1 MNSQEINLEVLDE
14 VKPLN
19 YEDQQEDIKK
29 NSSSSQP
36 RISFLSHLFF
46 LWTLDTMKL
55 SNKGQLKKDVIRK
68 STLFTS
74 SSNKEELN
82 SDFIFL
88 KKLWQGNRSTP
99 GYSKFSTAALIITIT
114 RFNFFKFLG
123 ITVLSFMVH
132 GLKMGL
138 VFYKRKIIKLFFN
151 REQNKIVDYTPNK
164 FRLILYKNIS
174 LFLIIEATRFILNHQ
189 LKFNQRKITRK
200 TNSLLSLLIYDKFMI
215 QKLLEPD
222 MKEGDLINYFQTDV
236 ESLTTFFQQISK
248 IIVFPF
254 QFVTY
259 FVVLYKIFNKA
270 LFVGIFMLNILI
282 ILSVFLQKRYVYNQ
296 FDYLKEK
303 DKRINFTSQTIKNI
317 KELKLLQWEDTF
329 KDVINKKR
337 KKEMIFMRK
346 KLNYSLYIITLHWI
360 MPFMLCFSTIGAYVL
375 FNQKFLE
382 IADLMTGLEIFDSIR
397 GPLVNLPARIREII
411 NAFVSMHR
419 IEKFLKKKNSNNSDI
434 NNKLSDK
441 YSIDIQEAKIGTNDN
456 NVLMTVNKLRIKKG
470 ESCIIIGETGSG
482 KSCLIKSL
490 IDRLIILNKKEFNID
505 GKISYASQTP
515 FIVNAS
521 VKDNILFYSECN
533 EERYNQTIKF
543 CELEKDIDTFP
554 AGDQTEIGTNGA
566 NLSGGQKS
574 RINLARCVYKEA
586 DIYLF
591 DDPISSVDA
600 IVFNKILNNLI
611 KNFLKNKTV
620 IFASNDIKYMNYF
633 DKVIF
638 VQKEKIKFFGTV
650 DEIKTKDF
658 FNEFKSNFSSIN
670 KNDENNIINKNED
683 ESHEENMKEEK
694 VKSKNS
700 YNDKT
705 KEEESNKLLVVNNDY
720 FINKEKGKLMIDEE
734 IKNGK
739 INSII
744 YKTIIKSSGGY
755 LYIVLVFIFAILWQ
769 FTLIYGNMYLTS
781 WSDKNN
787 KKNKT
792 KEKGRLLEEAEI
804 SNNNANLKAYSI
816 ICGSCIICLFIK
828 EFLISRMN
836 YNISY
841 NFHNRMIENIIDAPI
856 NLYHDITPF
865 GQIMN
870 KLTMDLDKCVEFF
883 SFFSSTLNNFCILVG
898 AIIVCIKS
906 NIYILIIIPFIFYFG
921 YRISIFYAPA
931 GRDILRI
938 ESINRTPLISFYSE
952 SIQGI
957 DTIKSLSYHN
967 VHRIFFAEFS
977 EKILQNL
984 SVYLFKFGSR
994 ALFELSLDLLS
1005 VFFVFFIFIYCIFFH
1020 ENFTAVIISLLLKY
1034 SMSLSDEIFSMLT
1047 HGTELENS
1055 FVKIERCEACFNLP
1069 KEDFTYFGKTTEKN
1083 INMDFIEE
1091 GRIEFDKIFIKYRP
1105 NLDCVLKNMT
1115 FAIKP
1120 KEKICIMGRT
1130 GSGKSTIILALFRIV
1145 ESFQGKIYVSGKNIK
1160 KINLKNLRQCLGIV
1174 PQEPKIFSGT
1184 LKFNVDPMG
1193 NYTDIEINNALNE
1206 VGLFKLMEENGRDT
1220 SQKLEMKF
1228 DINGGNLSLGE
1239 KQLIC
1244 LARIFL
1250 RKNKIV
1256 VMDEATSNIDNKT
1269 DILIQN
1275 AVDKIFKNSTLITI
1289 AHKIPDL
1296 NKYDKIMILDEGCLI
1311 EYDTP
1316 FNLLKKNNGI
1326 FRQLYNCNLNVNK

>member
-1 MNSQEINLEVLDE
+1 MTKQEINLEVIDE

-19 YEDQQEDIKK
+19 FEEQQEDQKK
-29 NSSSSQP
+29 NSSSP
-36 RISFLSHLFF
+36 TKKISFLSRIFF
-46 LWTLDTMKL
+46 LWTIDTMKL
-55 SNKGQLKKDVIRK
+55 SNKGQLKKDAIRK
-68 STLFTS
+68 SSLFTS
-74 SSNKEELN
+74 SKNKEQLN

-88 KKLWQGNRSTP
+88 KHIWEGTDSKP
-99 GYSKFSTAALIITIT
+99 GYNRFNITPLILTIT
-114 RFNFFKFLG
+114 RFNFFKFFG
-123 ITVLSFMVH
+123 IITLSFIVQ

-138 VFYKRKIIKLFFN
+138 VYYKRKIIKLFFN
-151 REQNKIVDYTPNK
+151 REQNKIEEYTVNK
-164 FRLILYKNIS
+164 FRYLLYKNIS
-174 LFLIIEATRFILNHQ
+174 IFLLIEAIRFILNHQ
-189 LKFNQRKITRK
+189 LKYNQRKITRK
-200 TNSLLSLLIYDKFMI
+200 TNCLLSLMIYDKFMI
-215 QKLLEPD
+215 QKLLETD
-222 MKEGDLINYFQTDV
+222 MKEGDLINYFQTDI
-236 ESLTTFFQQISK
+236 ESIDTFFQQITK
-248 IIVFPF
+248 IIVVPF
-254 QFVTY
+254 QFFTY
-259 FVVLYKIFNKA
+259 FVILYKIFDKA
-270 LFVGIFMLNILI
+270 LFVGIFALSI
-282 ILSVFLQKRYVYNQ
+282 IIIVSVIVQRKYVKNQ
-296 FDYLKEK
+296 FDFLREK
-303 DKRINFTSQTIKNI
+303 DERINFTSQTVKNL

-329 KDVINKKR
+329 EEVINKKR
-337 KKEMIFMRK
+337 KKEMIYMRK
-346 KLNYSLYIITLHWI
+346 RLNYSLAIIIIHWI
-360 MPFMLCFSTIGAYVL
+360 MPFMFCLSTFGAYVL
-375 FNQKFLE
+375 FNNKFLE
-382 IADLMTGLEIFDSIR
+382 IVDLMTGLEIFDSIR
-397 GPLVNLPARIREII
+397 KPLINLPARIREII
-411 NAFVSMHR
+411 NAFVSMNR
-419 IEKFLKKKNSNNSDI
+419 IEKFLKLKNVKNSYI
-434 NNKLSDK
+434 TKYKSDK
-441 YSIDIQEAKIGTNDN
+441 YSIDIQDTKIGTNNN
-456 NVLMTVNKLRIKKG
+456 NVLMTINKLRIKKG
-470 ESCIIIGETGSG
+470 EACIIIGETGSG

-490 IDRLIILNKKEFNID
+490 IDRLIILNHKEFNID

-521 VKDNILFYSECN
+521 LKDNILFYSEYN
-533 EERYNQTIKF
+533 EERYNQVIKF
-543 CELEKDIDTFP
+543 CELEKDIETFP
-554 AGDQTEIGTNGA
+554 AGDMTEIGTNGA

-574 RINLARCVYKEA
+574 RINLARCIYKEA

-611 KNFLKNKTV
+611 KNFLKNKTL

-638 VQKEKIKFFGTV
+638 IQKEKLKFFGNV
-650 DEIKTKDF
+650 EEIQTKDF
-658 FNEFKSNFSSIN
+658 FNEFESNFSLNHKNDIN
-670 KNDENNIINKNED
+670 KISEEKEK
-683 ESHEENMKEEK
+683 EEENVDKPKEEK
-694 VKSKNS
+694 IKVKNN
-700 YNDKT
+700 YNDINQEK
-705 KEEESNKLLVVNNDY
+705 ESNKLLVINNEY

-739 INSII
+739 INNKI
-744 YKTIIKSSGGY
+744 YNAIVKSSGGF
-755 LYIVLVFIFAILWQ
+755 LFIIFVLIFAILWQ

-781 WSDKNN
+781 WSDQAGKNE
-787 KKNKT
+787 
-792 KEKGRLLEEAEI
+792 KEKQEIKIKSEKSNI
-804 SNNNANLKAYSI
+804 SNFQTYSLI
-816 ICGSCIICLFIK
+816 SASCIICLFIK

-836 YNISY
+836 YNISD
-841 NFHNRMIENIIDAPI
+841 NFHNRMLDNIIDAPI

-870 KLTMDLDKCVEFF
+870 KLTMDLDQCVLFF
-883 SFFSSTLNNFCILVG
+883 TFFSSTLNNFCILVG
-898 AIIVCIKS
+898 AIIVCINS

-921 YRISIFYAPA
+921 YRISKFYAPA

-938 ESINRTPLISFYSE
+938 ESINRTPLISYYSE

-967 VHRIFFAEFS
+967 VHRIFFEEFS

-1005 VFFVFFIFIYCIFFH
+1005 VFFVFFIFIYCIIFH
-1020 ENFTAVIISLLLKY
+1020 EKFTAVIVSLLMKY
-1034 SMSLSDEIFSMLT
+1034 SMSLSDEILSMLT

-1069 KEDFTYFGKTTEKN
+1069 SEDFEKFEN
-1083 INMDFIEE
+1083 KNDKNNNDFIQE
-1091 GRIEFDKIFIKYRP
+1091 GKIEFDKIWIKYRP
-1105 NLDCVLKNMT
+1105 NLDCVLKNIS
-1115 FAIKP
+1115 FIIKP
-1120 KEKICIMGRT
+1120 CEKICIMGRT

-1145 ESFQGKIYVSGKNIK
+1145 ESFKGKIYISGKNIK

-1184 LKFNVDPMG
+1184 LKFNVDPIG
-1193 NYTDIEINNALNE
+1193 NFTDIEINNALNE
-1206 VGLFKLMEENGRDT
+1206 VGLFKLMEENGRDI
-1220 SQKLEMKF
+1220 SQKLEMKL

-1326 FRQLYNCNLNVNK
+1326 FKQLYDCNMKVNE

>member
-1 MNSQEINLEVLDE
+1 MTSQGINLEVIDE
-14 VKPLN
+14 IKPLN
-19 YEDQQEDIKK
+19 YEEQQEDIKK
-29 NSSSSQP
+29 TSSSSQP

-68 STLFTS
+68 SALFTS
-74 SSNKEELN
+74 SQNKIELN

-88 KKLWQGNRSTP
+88 KKLWQGNRSSP
-99 GYSKFSTAALIITIT
+99 GYSTLPTAPLILTIA
-114 RFNFFKFLG
+114 RFNFFKFFG
-123 ITVLSFMVH
+123 ITVLSFIVH

-138 VFYKRKIIKLFFN
+138 VYYKRKIIKLFFN
-151 REQNKIVDYTPNK
+151 REQNKIVDYSPNK
-164 FRLILYKNIS
+164 FRLILYQNIS
-174 LFLIIEATRFILNHQ
+174 IFLIIEATRFILNHQ
-189 LKFNQRKITRK
+189 LKYNQRKITRK

-236 ESLTTFFQQISK
+236 ESMTSFFQQISK

-270 LFVGIFMLNILI
+270 LFVGIFMLSILI
-282 ILSVFLQKRYVYNQ
+282 IISALLQRKYVINQ
-296 FDYLKEK
+296 FDYLREK
-303 DKRINFTSQTIKNI
+303 DKRINFTSQTVKNI

-346 KLNYSLYIITLHWI
+346 KLNYSLYIITIHWI

-375 FNQKFLE
+375 FNKKFLE

-411 NAFVSMHR
+411 NAFVSMNR
-419 IEKFLKKKNSNNSDI
+419 IEKFLQKKNSNNSDI

-456 NVLMTVNKLRIKKG
+456 NILMSINKLRIKKG
-470 ESCIIIGETGSG
+470 ESCFIIGETGSG

-521 VKDNILFYSECN
+521 LKDNILFYSEYN
-533 EERYNQTIKF
+533 EEKYNQVIKF
-543 CELEKDIDTFP
+543 CELEKDIETFP

-574 RINLARCVYKEA
+574 RINLARCVYKDA

-611 KNFLKNKTV
+611 KNFLKEKTV
-620 IFASNDIKYMNYF
+620 VFASNDIKYMNYF

-658 FNEFKSNFSSIN
+658 FNEFKFNFSSIN
-670 KNDENNIINKNED
+670 NNDENNLIEKKD
-683 ESHEENMKEEK
+683 ENNNDENLKGEK
-694 VKSKNS
+694 TKSKNN
-700 YNDKT
+700 YNEKS

-787 KKNKT
+787 KKKKPKET
-792 KEKGRLLEEAEI
+792 KINSTTESEI
-804 SNNNANLKAYSI
+804 SNTSNLKVYSI

-841 NFHNRMIENIIDAPI
+841 NFHNRMIDNIIDAPI

-883 SFFSSTLNNFCILVG
+883 SYFSSTLNNFCILIG

-906 NIYILIIIPFIFYFG
+906 NIYILIIIPFVFYFG

-1005 VFFVFFIFIYCIFFH
+1005 VVFVFFIFIYCIFFH
-1020 ENFTAVIISLLLKY
+1020 ENFNAVIISLLLKY

-1069 KEDFTYFGKTTEKN
+1069 KEDFITSKKNLEKN
-1083 INMDFIEE
+1083 LNSDFIEE
-1091 GRIEFDKIFIKYRP
+1091 AKIEFEKIYIKYRP
-1105 NLDCVLKNMT
+1105 NLDCVLKKISFN
-1115 FAIKP
+1115 IKP

-1145 ESFQGKIYVSGKNIK
+1145 ESFQGKIYISNKNIK

-1206 VGLFKLMEENGRDT
+1206 VGLFKLMEENGRDI

-1269 DILIQN
+1269 DILIQS
-1275 AVDKIFKNSTLITI
+1275 AVDRIFKNSTLITI

-1296 NKYDKIMILDEGCLI
+1296 NKYDKIMILDEGRLI

>member
-1 MNSQEINLEVLDE
+1 MSKQEINLEVIDE

-19 YEDQQEDIKK
+19 FEEQQEDQKK
-29 NSSSSQP
+29 NSSSSTP
-36 RISFLSHLFF
+36 KVSFLSRIFF
-46 LWTLDTMKL
+46 LWTIDTMKL

-74 SSNKEELN
+74 SKNKEQLH

-88 KKLWQGNRSTP
+88 KQIWEGTDSKP
-99 GYSKFSTAALIITIT
+99 GYKRFNTVPLILTIA
-114 RFNFFKFLG
+114 RFNFLKFLG
-123 ITVLSFMVH
+123 IISLSFIVQ
-132 GLKMGL
+132 GFKMGL
-138 VFYKRKIIKLFFN
+138 VYYKRKIIKLFFN
-151 REQNKIVDYTPNK
+151 REQNKIEEYSAGK
-164 FRLILYKNIS
+164 FRYLLYNNIS
-174 LFLIIEATRFILNHQ
+174 IFLLIEATRFILNHQ
-189 LKFNQRKITRK
+189 LKYNQRKITRK
-200 TNSLLSLLIYDKFMI
+200 TNCLLSLMIYDKFMI
-215 QKLLEPD
+215 QKLLETD
-222 MKEGDLINYFQTDV
+222 MKEGDLINYFQTDI
-236 ESLTTFFQQISK
+236 ESIDTFFQQISK

-254 QFVTY
+254 QFFTY
-259 FVVLYKIFNKA
+259 FIILYKIFDKA
-270 LFVGIFMLNILI
+270 LFVGIFVLSI
-282 ILSVFLQKRYVYNQ
+282 IVIVSIIVQKKYVKNQ
-296 FDYLKEK
+296 FDFLREK
-303 DKRINFTSQTIKNI
+303 DERINFTSQTVKNI

-329 KDVINKKR
+329 EEVINKKR
-337 KKEMIFMRK
+337 SREMIFMRK
-346 KLNYSLYIITLHWI
+346 RLNYSLSIITIHWI
-360 MPFMLCFSTIGAYVL
+360 MPLMFCLSTFGAYVL
-375 FNQKFLE
+375 FNNKFLE
-382 IADLMTGLEIFDSIR
+382 IVDLMTGLEIFDSIR
-397 GPLVNLPARIREII
+397 KPLINLPARIREII
-411 NAFVSMHR
+411 NAFVSMNR
-419 IEKFLKKKNSNNSDI
+419 IEKFLKIKNFNNSYI
-434 NNKLSDK
+434 NKYKSDK
-441 YSIDIQEAKIGTNDN
+441 YAIDIQDTKIGTNNN
-456 NVLMTVNKLRIKKG
+456 NVLMTINKLRIKKG
-470 ESCIIIGETGSG
+470 EKCIIIGETGSG

-490 IDRLIILNKKEFNID
+490 IDRLIILTKKEFNID

-521 VKDNILFYSECN
+521 LKDNILFYSEYN
-533 EERYNQTIKF
+533 EERYNQVIKF
-543 CELEKDIDTFP
+543 CELEKDIETFP
-554 AGDQTEIGTNGA
+554 AGDMTEIGTNGA

-574 RINLARCVYKEA
+574 RINLARCIYKEA

-600 IVFNKILNNLI
+600 IVFNKILNNLM
-611 KNFLKNKTV
+611 KNFLQNKTL
-620 IFASNDIKYMNYF
+620 IFASNDIKYMNFF

-638 VQKEKIKFFGTV
+638 IQKEKLKFFGTV
-650 DEIKTKDF
+650 EEIQTKEF
-658 FNEFKSNFSSIN
+658 FNEFKSNFSIN
-670 KNDENNIINKNED
+670 HNNEII
-683 ESHEENMKEEK
+683 EEKEEK
-694 VKSKNS
+694 IDNLPKEQKIKIKNNYNNLSKE
-700 YNDKT
+700 K
-705 KEEESNKLLVVNNDY
+705 ESNKLLVINNEY

-739 INSII
+739 VNNKI
-744 YKTIIKSSGGY
+744 YKTIINSSGGI
-755 LYIVLVFIFAILWQ
+755 LYIIFVLIFAIFWQ

-781 WSDKNN
+781 WSDKTGKKKKGN
-787 KKNKT
+787 KDLK
-792 KEKGRLLEEAEI
+792 KEPIDVKSNI
-804 SNNNANLKAYSI
+804 SNFKTYSLI
-816 ICGSCIICLFIK
+816 SASCILCLFIK

-836 YNISY
+836 YNISD
-841 NFHNRMIENIIDAPI
+841 NFHNRMLDNIINAPI

-870 KLTMDLDKCVEFF
+870 KLTMDLDQCVLFF
-883 SFFSSTLNNFCILVG
+883 TFFSSTLNNFCILIG
-898 AIIVCIKS
+898 AIIVCINS

-921 YRISIFYAPA
+921 YRISKFYAPA

-938 ESINRTPLISFYSE
+938 ESINRTPLISYYSE

-967 VHRIFFAEFS
+967 VHRIFFEEFS

-1005 VFFVFFIFIYCIFFH
+1005 VFFVFFIFIYCTLFH
-1020 ENFTAVIISLLLKY
+1020 EIFTAVIVSLLMKY
-1034 SMSLSDEIFSMLT
+1034 SMSLSDEILSMLT

-1069 KEDFTYFGKTTEKN
+1069 KEDFEKFEN
-1083 INMDFIEE
+1083 KNDKNNNDFIQE
-1091 GRIEFDKIFIKYRP
+1091 GKIEFDKIWVKYRP
-1105 NLDCVLKNMT
+1105 NLDCVLKNIS
-1115 FAIKP
+1115 FIIKP
-1120 KEKICIMGRT
+1120 SEKICIMGRT

-1145 ESFQGKIYVSGKNIK
+1145 ESFKGKIYISGKNIK
-1160 KINLKNLRQCLGIV
+1160 KINLKNLRQSLGIV

-1193 NYTDIEINNALNE
+1193 NYTDIEINNALTE
-1206 VGLFKLMEENGRDT
+1206 VGLFKLMEENGRDI
-1220 SQKLEMKF
+1220 SQQLEMKL

-1275 AVDKIFKNSTLITI
+1275 AVDKIFRNSTLITI

-1296 NKYDKIMILDEGCLI
+1296 NKYDKIMIMDEGCLI

-1316 FNLLKKNNGI
+1316 YNLLKKDNGI
-1326 FRQLYNCNLNVNK
+1326 FKQLYECNLKVNE

>member
-1 MNSQEINLEVLDE
+1 MSKQEINLEVIDE

-19 YEDQQEDIKK
+19 YEDQQEDQKK
-29 NSSSSQP
+29 QNSSP
-36 RISFLSHLFF
+36 TPKISFLSRLFF

-74 SSNKEELN
+74 SKNKEKLN
-82 SDFIFL
+82 SDFLFFKQL
-88 KKLWQGNRSTP
+88 WEGNDSKPGFKKLRTCP
-99 GYSKFSTAALIITIT
+99 LIITIA
-114 RFNFFKFLG
+114 RFNCFKFLG
-123 ITVLSFMVH
+123 LITLSFIVQ
-132 GLKMGL
+132 GLKMCL
-138 VFYKRKIIKLFFN
+138 VYYKRKIIKLFFN
-151 REQNKIVDYTPNK
+151 REQNTIVDYTPNK
-164 FRLILYKNIS
+164 FSFLLYKNIS
-174 LFLIIEATRFILNHQ
+174 FFLLIEATRFILNHQ
-189 LKFNQRKITRK
+189 LKYNQSKITRE
-200 TNSLLSLLIYDKFMI
+200 TNCLLSLMIYDKFMI
-215 QKLLEPD
+215 QKLLETD
-222 MKEGDLINYFQTDV
+222 MKEGDLINYFQTDT
-236 ESLTTFFQQISK
+236 ETMATFFQQISK

-254 QFVTY
+254 QFFTY
-259 FVVLYKIFNKA
+259 FVILYNIFHKA
-270 LFVGIFMLNILI
+270 LFVGIFVLGFFI
-282 ILSVFLQKRYVYNQ
+282 IVSVFVQKQYVNNQ
-296 FDYLKEK
+296 FDLLREK
-303 DKRINFTSQTIKNI
+303 DKRINFTSQTVKNI

-329 KDVINKKR
+329 EEVINKKR
-337 KKEMIFMRK
+337 KKEMIFTRK

-360 MPFMLCFSTIGAYVL
+360 MPFMLCLATIGAYVL
-375 FNQKFLE
+375 FNDKFLE
-382 IADLMTGLEIFDSIR
+382 IADLMTSLEIFDSIR
-397 GPLVNLPARIREII
+397 KPLINLPARIREII
-411 NAFVSMHR
+411 NAFVSMNR
-419 IEKFLKKKNSNNSDI
+419 IEKFLKLKNCNNSYI
-434 NNKLSDK
+434 NKYKSDK
-441 YSIDIQEAKIGTNDN
+441 YAIDILDAKIGTNDN
-456 NVLMTVNKLRIKKG
+456 NVLMSINKLRMKKG
-470 ESCIIIGETGSG
+470 ETCIIIGETGSG

-490 IDRLIILNKKEFNID
+490 IDRLIILNSKEFNID

-521 VKDNILFYSECN
+521 LKDNILFYSEYN
-533 EERYNQTIKF
+533 EDRYNQVIKF
-543 CELEKDIDTFP
+543 CELEKDIETFP
-554 AGDQTEIGTNGA
+554 AGHMTEIGTNGA

-574 RINLARCVYKEA
+574 RINLARCIYKEA

-611 KNFLKNKTV
+611 KNFLRNKTV
-620 IFASNDIKYMNYF
+620 IFASNDIKYLNFF

-638 VQKEKIKFFGTV
+638 IQKGKLKFFGNI

-658 FNEFKSNFSSIN
+658 FNEFKSNFSSVNHDDI
-670 KNDENNIINKNED
+670 NNIVEK
-683 ESHEENMKEEK
+683 KEEQTEDNNNK
-694 VKSKNS
+694 GGKIKKKNN
-700 YNDKT
+700 YNDNS
-705 KEEESNKLLVVNNDY
+705 KEEESNKLLVINNEY

-739 INSII
+739 INTKI
-744 YKTIIKSSGGY
+744 YKTIVKSSGGY
-755 LYIVLVFIFAILWQ
+755 LYIIFVLVFAILWQ
-769 FTLIYGNMYLTS
+769 FTLIYGNMYLTN
-781 WSDKNN
+781 WSDKTG
-787 KKNKT
+787 KKK
-792 KEKGRLLEEAEI
+792 KKGKRNLDERSDI
-804 SNNNANLKAYSI
+804 SNFKTYSLI
-816 ICGSCIICLFIK
+816 LSSCIICLFIK

-836 YNISY
+836 YNISD
-841 NFHNRMIENIIDAPI
+841 NFHNKMLDNIINAPI

-870 KLTMDLDKCVEFF
+870 KLTMDLEKCVEFF
-883 SFFSSTLNNFCILVG
+883 TYFSSTLNNFCILVG

-906 NIYILIIIPFIFYFG
+906 NAYILIIIPFIFYFG

-938 ESINRTPLISFYSE
+938 ESINRTPLISYYSE

-967 VHRIFFAEFS
+967 VHRIFFEEFS
-977 EKILQNL
+977 ERILQNL
-984 SVYLFKFGSR
+984 SVYLFKFGYR
-994 ALFELSLDLLS
+994 ALFELALDLLS
-1005 VFFVFFIFIYCIFFH
+1005 VFFVFFIFIYCIIFH
-1020 ENFTAVIISLLLKY
+1020 EIFTAVIISLLMKY
-1034 SMSLSDEIFSMLT
+1034 SMSLSDEILSMLT

-1069 KEDFTYFGKTTEKN
+1069 KEDFEKYENKNEKN
-1083 INMDFIEE
+1083 NNNLIEE
-1091 GRIEFDKIFIKYRP
+1091 GKIEFDKICIKYRP
-1105 NLDCVLKNMT
+1105 NLDLVLKNIS
-1115 FAIKP
+1115 FIIKP

-1145 ESFQGKIYVSGKNIK
+1145 ESYKGKIYISGKNIK
-1160 KINLKNLRQCLGIV
+1160 KLNLKYLRQCLGIV

-1193 NYTDIEINNALNE
+1193 NYTDIEINNALDE
-1206 VGLFKLMEENGRDT
+1206 VGLFKLMEENGRDI
-1220 SQKLEMKF
+1220 SQKLDMKL
-1228 DINGGNLSLGE
+1228 DTNGGNLSLGE

-1275 AVDKIFKNSTLITI
+1275 AVDKIFKDSTLIII
-1289 AHKIPDL
+1289 AHKIPNL

-1316 FNLLKKNNGI
+1316 YNLLKKNNGI
-1326 FRQLYNCNLNVNK
+1326 FRQLYDCNLKANE

>member
-1 MNSQEINLEVLDE
+1 MTSQDINIEVIDEI
-14 VKPLN
+14 KPLN
-19 YEDQQEDIKK
+19 YEDQQDDTKK
-29 NSSSSQP
+29 SSSSFIP
-36 RISFLSHLFF
+36 KVSFLSRLFF
-46 LWTLDTMKL
+46 FWTLDIMKL

-74 SSNKEELN
+74 SRNKQELN

-88 KKLWQGNRSTP
+88 KKIWQGNRTSP
-99 GYSKFSTAALIITIT
+99 GYSRFTIAPLIITIA
-114 RFNFFKFLG
+114 RFNFFKFFA
-123 ITVLSFMVH
+123 IIILSFIVQ

-138 VFYKRKIIKLFFN
+138 VYYKRKIIKLFFN
-151 REQNKIVDYTPNK
+151 REQNKIVDYSPNK
-164 FRLILYKNIS
+164 FRLILYENIS

-189 LKFNQRKITRK
+189 LKYNQRKITRK
-200 TNSLLSLLIYDKFMI
+200 TNCLLSLLIYDKFMI
-215 QKLLEPD
+215 QKLLETD

-259 FVVLYKIFNKA
+259 FVILYKVFHKA
-270 LFVGIFMLNILI
+270 LFVGIFMLSILVV
-282 ILSVFLQKRYVYNQ
+282 LSIFVQKKYVTNQ
-296 FDYLKEK
+296 FDFLREK
-303 DKRINFTSQTIKNI
+303 DKRINFTSQTVKNI

-329 KDVINKKR
+329 KEVINKKR
-337 KKEMIFMRK
+337 KKEMFFMRK
-346 KLNYSLYIITLHWI
+346 RLNYSLYIITIHWI
-360 MPFMLCFSTIGAYVL
+360 MPLMLCFSTIGAYVL
-375 FNQKFLE
+375 FNNKFLE

-411 NAFVSMHR
+411 NAFVSMNR
-419 IEKFLKKKNSNNSDI
+419 IEKFLKLKNSNNSDI
-434 NNKLSDK
+434 TNKLSDK
-441 YSIDIQEAKIGTNDN
+441 YAIDIQDSKIGTNN
-456 NVLMTVNKLRIKKG
+456 NNILMNVNKLKIKKG

-482 KSCLIKSL
+482 KSCLIKAL

-515 FIVNAS
+515 FIINS
-521 VKDNILFYSECN
+521 SLKDNILFYSECN
-533 EERYNQTIKF
+533 EERYNQVIKY
-543 CELEKDIDTFP
+543 CELIKDIDTFP

-574 RINLARCVYKEA
+574 RINLARCIYKEA

-600 IVFNKILNNLI
+600 IVYNKILDNLI
-611 KNFLKNKTV
+611 KNFLKQKTV

-638 VQKEKIKFFGTV
+638 IEKGKLKFFGTIE
-650 DEIKTKDF
+650 EIQTKDF
-658 FNEFKSNFSSIN
+658 FNEFKSNFSNII
-670 KNDENNIINKNED
+670 NDENNIIEKK
-683 ESHEENMKEEK
+683 EENNEEKQKEEK
-694 VKSKNS
+694 IKTKKNN
-700 YNDKT
+700 NDKR
-705 KEEESNKLLVVNNDY
+705 KEEESNKLLVVNNEY

-734 IKNGK
+734 VKNGR
-739 INSII
+739 INSKI
-744 YKTIIKSSGGY
+744 YKTILKSSGGY
-755 LYIVLVFIFAILWQ
+755 LYIIFVFIFAILWQ

-781 WSDKNN
+781 WSDKNQKN
-787 KKNKT
+787 KKVNIDET
-792 KEKGRLLEEAEI
+792 SNI
-804 SNNNANLKAYSI
+804 SNFKTYSLI
-816 ICGSCIICLFIK
+816 GGSCIICLFIK

-841 NFHNRMIENIIDAPI
+841 NFHNRMLDNIIDAPI

-870 KLTMDLDKCVEFF
+870 KLTMDLDKCVQFF
-883 SFFSSTLNNFCILVG
+883 TYFSSTLNNFCILIG
-898 AIIVCIKS
+898 AILVCINS
-906 NIYILIIIPFIFYFG
+906 NVYILIIIPFIFYFG

-967 VHRIFFAEFS
+967 VHKIFFNEFS
-977 EKILQNL
+977 DKILQNL
-984 SVYLFKFGSR
+984 SVYLFKYGAR
-994 ALFELSLDLLS
+994 GLFELSLDLLS
-1005 VFFVFFIFIYCIFFH
+1005 VFFVFFIFIYCIIFH
-1020 ENFTAVIISLLLKY
+1020 EKFTAVIISLLLKY

-1069 KEDFTYFGKTTEKN
+1069 KEDFVDFVKN
-1083 INMDFIEE
+1083 KNNDKNNGIDFIEE
-1091 GRIEFDKIFIKYRP
+1091 GKIEFDKIGIKYRP
-1105 NLDCVLKNMT
+1105 NLDLVLKNIS
-1115 FAIKP
+1115 FLIKP

-1145 ESFQGKIYVSGKNIK
+1145 ETFTGKIYISGQNIK
-1160 KINLKNLRQCLGIV
+1160 KINLKILRQNLGIV
-1174 PQEPKIFSGT
+1174 PQEPKIFSGS
-1184 LKFNVDPMG
+1184 LKFNVDPIG
-1193 NYTDIEINNALNE
+1193 NYTDIEINNALDE

-1296 NKYDKIMILDEGCLI
+1296 NKYDKIMILDEGALI

-1316 FNLLKKNNGI
+1316 YNLLKKNNGI
-1326 FRQLYNCNLNVNK
+1326 FRQLYNSNMNLNK

>member
-1 MNSQEINLEVLDE
+1 MTSQDINLEVIDE
-14 VKPLN
+14 IKPLN
-19 YEDQQEDIKK
+19 YEEQQEDIKK
-29 NSSSSQP
+29 NSSSSLP
-36 RISFLSHLFF
+36 KVSFFSRLFF
-46 LWTLDTMKL
+46 FWTLDIMKL
-55 SNKGQLKKDVIRK
+55 SNKGQLKKDMIRK
-68 STLFTS
+68 SILFTS
-74 SSNKEELN
+74 SRNKQELN

-88 KKLWQGNRSTP
+88 KKLWQGNRTSP
-99 GYSKFSTAALIITIT
+99 GYNRFTIAPLIITIA
-114 RFNFFKFLG
+114 RFNFFKFFAIVILAF
-123 ITVLSFMVH
+123 IVQ

-138 VFYKRKIIKLFFN
+138 VYYKRKIIKLFFN
-151 REQNKIVDYTPNK
+151 REQNKLVDYSPNK
-164 FRLILYKNIS
+164 FRLILYQNIS
-174 LFLIIEATRFILNHQ
+174 LFLIIEATRFVLNHQ
-189 LKFNQRKITRK
+189 LKYNQRKITRQ
-200 TNSLLSLLIYDKFMI
+200 TNCLLSLLIYDKFMI
-215 QKLLEPD
+215 QKLLETD

-259 FVVLYKIFNKA
+259 FVILYKVFHKA
-270 LFVGIFMLNILI
+270 LFVGIFMLSLLV
-282 ILSVFLQKRYVYNQ
+282 ILSIFVQRKYVINQ
-296 FDYLKEK
+296 FDFLREK
-303 DKRINFTSQTIKNI
+303 DKRINFTSQTVKNI

-329 KDVINKKR
+329 KEVINKKR
-337 KKEMIFMRK
+337 KKEMLFMRK
-346 KLNYSLYIITLHWI
+346 RLNYSLYIITIHWI
-360 MPFMLCFSTIGAYVL
+360 MPLMLCLSTIGAYVL
-375 FNQKFLE
+375 FNKKFLE

-397 GPLVNLPARIREII
+397 GPLVNLPMRIREII
-411 NAFVSMHR
+411 NAFVSMNR
-419 IEKFLKKKNSNNSDI
+419 IEKFLKIKNSNNSDI
-434 NNKLSDK
+434 SNQLSDK
-441 YSIDIQEAKIGTNDN
+441 YAIDIQDSKIGTNN
-456 NVLMTVNKLRIKKG
+456 NNILMSVNKLKIKKG

-482 KSCLIKSL
+482 KSCLIKAL
-490 IDRLIILNKKEFNID
+490 IDRLIILNKKIFNID

-515 FIVNAS
+515 FIINS
-521 VKDNILFYSECN
+521 SLKDNILFYSEYK
-533 EERYNQTIKF
+533 EERYNQVLKF
-543 CELEKDIDTFP
+543 CELIKDIDTFP

-574 RINLARCVYKEA
+574 RINLARCIYKEA

-600 IVFNKILNNLI
+600 IVYNKILDNLI
-611 KNFLKNKTV
+611 KNFLKTKTV

-638 VQKEKIKFFGTV
+638 IEKGKLNFFGTV
-650 DEIKTKDF
+650 DEIQTKDF
-658 FNEFKSNFSSIN
+658 FNEFKSNFSTIN
-670 KNDENNIINKNED
+670 NDENNLIEKKEEEIN
-683 ESHEENMKEEK
+683 EEKQKEEK
-694 VKSKNS
+694 TKVKKN
-700 YNDKT
+700 NNNKI
-705 KEEESNKLLVVNNDY
+705 KEKESNKLLVVNNEY

-734 IKNGK
+734 VKNGK
-739 INSII
+739 INAKI
-744 YKTIIKSSGGY
+744 YKTILKASGGY
-755 LYIVLVFIFAILWQ
+755 LYIIFVFIFAILWQ

-781 WSDKNN
+781 WSDKNQKN
-787 KKNKT
+787 KKEN
-792 KEKGRLLEEAEI
+792 LDEI
-804 SNNNANLKAYSI
+804 SNISNFKIYSLI
-816 ICGSCIICLFIK
+816 GGSCIICLFIK

-836 YNISY
+836 YNISF
-841 NFHNRMIENIIDAPI
+841 NFHNRMLDNIIDAPI

-870 KLTMDLDKCVEFF
+870 KLTMDLDKCVQFF
-883 SFFSSTLNNFCILVG
+883 SYFSSTLNNFCILVG
-898 AIIVCIKS
+898 AILVCINS
-906 NIYILIIIPFIFYFG
+906 NMYILIIIPFIFYFG

-967 VHRIFFAEFS
+967 VHKIFFNEFS
-977 EKILQNL
+977 DKILQNL
-984 SVYLFKFGSR
+984 SVYLFKYGAR
-994 ALFELSLDLLS
+994 GLFELSLDLLS
-1005 VFFVFFIFIYCIFFH
+1005 VFFVFFIFIYCIIFH
-1020 ENFTAVIISLLLKY
+1020 EKFTAVIISLLMKY

-1069 KEDFTYFGKTTEKN
+1069 KEDFVDFIKN
-1083 INMDFIEE
+1083 KNNDKNNNIDFIEE
-1091 GRIEFDKIFIKYRP
+1091 GKIEFDKIGIKYRP
-1105 NLDCVLKNMT
+1105 NLDLVLKNIS
-1115 FAIKP
+1115 FLIKP

-1145 ESFQGKIYVSGKNIK
+1145 ESFQGKIYISGKNIK
-1160 KINLKNLRQCLGIV
+1160 KINLKILRQNLGIV

-1184 LKFNVDPMG
+1184 LKFNVDPIG
-1193 NYTDIEINNALNE
+1193 NYTDIEINNALDE

-1220 SQKLEMKF
+1220 SQKLEMKLE
-1228 DINGGNLSLGE
+1228 INGGNLSLGE

-1316 FNLLKKNNGI
+1316 YNLLKKNNGI
-1326 FRQLYNCNLNVNK
+1326 FRQLYNTNMNLNK